1 MFCIF
6 FLGLGV
12 ANTIGTTSWRDGQ
25 RLAKKLLGPVPKL
38 EQPNT
43 QLLPSDR
50 NEKDKSIKT
59 SKLNIFGGGGLCVF
73 VYESILMLVK
83 SSCSR
88 YVSYTE

>member
-12 ANTIGTTSWRDGQ
+12 ANTISTTSWRDGQ
-25 RLAKKLLGPVPKL
+25 KLATKLLGPVPKL

-43 QLLPSDR
+43 QLLSSDR

-59 SKLNIFGGGGLCVF
+59 GKLNLFGGGGRCVCFCEHFNASEKQLFTLCL
-73 VYESILMLVK
+73 IH
-83 SSCSR
+83 
-88 YVSYTE
+88 

>member
-12 ANTIGTTSWRDGQ
+12 ANTISTTSWRDGQ
-25 RLAKKLLGPVPKL
+25 KLAKKLLGPVPKL

-59 SKLNIFGGGGLCVF
+59 GKLNIFGGRFVCVCMCEHF
-73 VYESILMLVK
+73 NASDK
-83 SSCSR
+83 
-88 YVSYTE
+88 